1 LKKDNSKLNE
11 ISFHNIITNYL
22 DQEVLLDDST
32 VISVKLALLDTIGC
46 ILDASS
52 SSQALSFAT
61 RGEEAEIGNPFNYA
75 NKIKSSR
82 DLGRFFTTLI
92 RWHDYNDTFLAREW
106 AHPSDNIGSLF
117 SYFLLE
123 GGSIRKLSESIVR
136 TYEIQGALSLAT
148 SLNQQGY
155 DHVFFVKMASSSV
168 YSHLIT
174 KGDTEVITRTI
185 NNVLLDGPTLR
196 TYRHTPNVGR
206 RKSWAAGDAISR
218 AIELSEISILKDEKY
233 EGILKDKTWGFES
246 VFFED
251 EMLTFGK
258 SLDNWVI
265 NNVLFKVLYPAEF
278 HGQSAVEAAV
288 QLSEEYLEKQETI
301 KEVVVETHEPAIRI
315 ISNKDILNNA
325 SDRDHSLEYMVSAA
339 LLFGDVISESYEESF
354 HGYENIEELRKK
366 IKVIENP
373 NFTKT
378 YYEFEK
384 REIANSVY
392 LSYSDGT
399 KSEKITVRYPIGHP
413 NRREEA
419 IPLIKEKFIKNTS
432 KYYDPKKADD
442 VWDSVMKIDLDADF
456 TNLTTLLKDD

>member
-1 LKKDNSKLNE
+1 MKKDNSKLNG

-22 DQEVLLDDST
+22 DQEVLLDDAT
-32 VISVKLALLDTIGC
+32 VISTKLALLDTIGC
-46 ILDASS
+46 ILDAST
-52 SSQALSFAT
+52 SSQAVSFAT
-61 RGEEAEIGNPFNYA
+61 RGEDKEIENPFNYA
-75 NKIKSSR
+75 NKIKSPR

-117 SYFLLE
+117 AHFLLQD
-123 GGSIRKLSESIVR
+123 GSIKQLSESIVR

-148 SLNQQGY
+148 SLNQEGY
-155 DHVFFVKMASSSV
+155 DHVFFVKMASASV

-174 KGDTEVITRTI
+174 NGDMEVVTRTI
-185 NNVLLDGPTLR
+185 NNVFLDGPSLR
-196 TYRHTPNVGR
+196 AYRHTPNVGR

-218 AIELSEISILKDEKY
+218 AIELSEISILNDEKY
-233 EGILKDKTWGFES
+233 DGILKDKTWGFES

-251 EMLTFGK
+251 EVMTFGK

-288 QLSEEYLEKQETI
+288 QLSEEYLEKQEHV
-301 KEVVVETHEPAIRI
+301 KEIVIETHEPAIRI
-315 ISNKDILNNA
+315 ISNKDILSNA

-339 LLFGDVISESYEESF
+339 LLFGDVTSESYEEF
-354 HGYENIEELRKK
+354 FQGYEDIEELRKK

-373 NFTKT
+373 NFTET

-392 LSYSDGT
+392 LSYSDGS
-399 KSEKITVRYPIGHP
+399 KSEKITIRYPIGHP

-432 KYYDPKKADD
+432 KYYDYKKADE

>member
-1 LKKDNSKLNE
+1 MNE

-46 ILDASS
+46 ILDASA
-52 SSQALSFAT
+52 SSQAVSFAT

-123 GGSIRKLSESIVR
+123 GGSIRQLSESIVR

-174 KGDTEVITRTI
+174 KGDTGVITRTI

-196 TYRHTPNVGR
+196 AYRHTPNVGR
-206 RKSWAAGDAISR
+206 RKSWAAGDATSR

-246 VFFED
+246 VFFKE

-265 NNVLFKVLYPAEF
+265 NNILFKVLYPAEF
-278 HGQSAVEAAV
+278 HGDRKS
-288 QLSEEYLEKQETI
+288 
-301 KEVVVETHEPAIRI
+301 VV
-315 ISNKDILNNA
+315 
-325 SDRDHSLEYMVSAA
+325 
-339 LLFGDVISESYEESF
+339 
-354 HGYENIEELRKK
+354 
-366 IKVIENP
+366 
-373 NFTKT
+373 
-378 YYEFEK
+378 
-384 REIANSVY
+384 
-392 LSYSDGT
+392 
-399 KSEKITVRYPIGHP
+399 
-413 NRREEA
+413 
-419 IPLIKEKFIKNTS
+419 
-432 KYYDPKKADD
+432 
-442 VWDSVMKIDLDADF
+442 
-456 TNLTTLLKDD
+456 

>member
-1 LKKDNSKLNE
+1 
-11 ISFHNIITNYL
+11 
-22 DQEVLLDDST
+22 
-32 VISVKLALLDTIGC
+32 
-46 ILDASS
+46 
-52 SSQALSFAT
+52 
-61 RGEEAEIGNPFNYA
+61 
-75 NKIKSSR
+75 
-82 DLGRFFTTLI
+82 
-92 RWHDYNDTFLAREW
+92 
-106 AHPSDNIGSLF
+106 
-117 SYFLLE
+117 
-123 GGSIRKLSESIVR
+123 
-136 TYEIQGALSLAT
+136 
-148 SLNQQGY
+148 
-155 DHVFFVKMASSSV
+155 
-168 YSHLIT
+168 
-174 KGDTEVITRTI
+174 
-185 NNVLLDGPTLR
+185 
-196 TYRHTPNVGR
+196 
-206 RKSWAAGDAISR
+206 
-218 AIELSEISILKDEKY
+218 
-233 EGILKDKTWGFES
+233 
-246 VFFED
+246 
-251 EMLTFGK
+251 MLTFGK

-399 KSEKITVRYPIGHP
+399 KSEKITIRYPIGHP

-432 KYYDPKKADD
+432 KYYDSKKADE

-456 TNLTTLLKDD
+456 TNLTILLEDD